1 MADMGAE
8 VIKVER
14 PTGDPERFAPDAIRK
29 GGVEVLFLHCN
40 GGKKSVCIDLK
51 QPRGPE
57 LFRSLASQVDVV
69 VENYTP
75 QVLAGYGLDYQSLR
89 QVNPGVVMLS
99 TTGYGQQGL
108 DGNPRLPCTDPV
120 AQAMGGLS
128 NITGERDGAPYT
140 IGGAI
145 GDSITAIQGAMAVGY
160 ALYHR
165 QRTGVGQHIDLS
177 MIEGCLF
184 ADSLVMPH
192 VAATKGENIYFR
204 NGKQNTYSFPMGVLK
219 SKEGYLVIHADGEGP
234 ESPWARLCGAIG
246 RRDMIEDPRY
256 ASPRA
261 RVERTQEVIDILE
274 GWLQT
279 VSDDEA
285 ALTVLA
291 EARDLPPIGVP
302 QIMRH

>member
-1 MADMGAE
+1 MQPGILDGVKVLDFSVGVAGPLCSRIMADMGAE

-120 AQAMGGLS
+120 AQAMG
-128 NITGERDGAPYT
+128 RAQQHHRGA
-140 IGGAI
+140 GWR
-145 GDSITAIQGAMAVGY
+145 AVHY
-160 ALYHR
+160 RRRHR
-165 QRTGVGQHIDLS
+165 
-177 MIEGCLF
+177 
-184 ADSLVMPH
+184 
-192 VAATKGENIYFR
+192 
-204 NGKQNTYSFPMGVLK
+204 
-219 SKEGYLVIHADGEGP
+219 
-234 ESPWARLCGAIG
+234 
-246 RRDMIEDPRY
+246 
-256 ASPRA
+256 
-261 RVERTQEVIDILE
+261 
-274 GWLQT
+274 
-279 VSDDEA
+279 
-285 ALTVLA
+285 
-291 EARDLPPIGVP
+291 
-302 QIMRH
+302 